1 MCYNAFMDILIQN
14 VTVLDGSGAPAYAG
28 AIGMENGKLRMF
40 KPCEAAALSA
50 EATIDGTGLTAV
62 PGFIDAHSHGDLTMR
77 GVYAPARSRRALPRR
92 SRGNAVFPCS
102 PVRRIR

>member
-1 MCYNAFMDILIQN
+1 MDILIQN

-62 PGFIDAHSHGDLTMR
+62 PGFIDAHLHIYQQKDI
-77 GVYAPARSRRALPRR
+77 ARQELQTRTRTA
-92 SRGNAVFPCS
+92 
-102 PVRRIR
+102 I